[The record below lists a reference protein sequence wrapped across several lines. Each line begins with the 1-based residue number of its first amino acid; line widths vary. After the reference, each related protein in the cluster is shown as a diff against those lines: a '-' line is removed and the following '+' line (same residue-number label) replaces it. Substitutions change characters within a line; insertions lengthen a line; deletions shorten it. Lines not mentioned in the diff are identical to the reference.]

1 MGDVAFSQSPL
12 SAIINGNFLV
22 CIFCTISGVVVS
34 LYIFNKPDLKDLGK
48 HMIMRYFRLMVPVF
62 ACSVLVF
69 VFMKANLFVSEDLA
83 DITFYRGWIQIYYN
97 EEVNLLNLLYCSLF
111 KVWFI
116 GDNTYTGA
124 FWMLTFMFWGYY
136 LSCILGIIGMKAKKK
151 ILFFYVLLVLTFF
164 CVNYLYACFCLGTI
178 IAYVFK
184 HKMGVQNNKAL
195 IGIVCV
201 VAGLFLGGFPTGVEP
216 DNIYKTIM
224 FTSHET
230 AYQLYHVMGA
240 FLVVGGIFLLD
251 ILQRFLSAKVFL
263 KLGSVSYCVYIIQG
277 FVMYAISYKI
287 FLWLYNMNHRYLVD
301 MAVVFG
307 ISTCLLLTLSWLFT
321 HYIEKP
327 ASKLTNI
334 FLEYF
339 FEKQDGNYRG

>member
-1 MGDVAFSQSPL
+1 MDAYFYV
-12 SAIINGNFLV
+12 
-22 CIFCTISGVVVS
+22 
-34 LYIFNKPDLKDLGK
+34 LG
-48 HMIMRYFRLMVPVF
+48 LL
-62 ACSVLVF
+62 SVLHF
-69 VFMKANLFVSEDLA
+69 GN
-83 DITFYRGWIQIYYN
+83 YRD
-97 EEVNLLNLLYCSLF
+97 ES
-111 KVWFI
+111 
-116 GDNTYTGA
+116 
-124 FWMLTFMFWGYY
+124 
-136 LSCILGIIGMKAKKK
+136 KKEN
-151 ILFFYVLLVLTFF
+151 IVFYVLLVLTFF

-195 IGIVCV
+195 IGIACV

-240 FLVVGGIFLLD
+240 FLVVGVIFLLD
-251 ILQRFLSAKVFL
+251 ILHRFLSAKVFL
-263 KLGSVSYCVYIIQG
+263 KLGSVSYSVYIIQG